1 MKGTDDFAD
10 LWIKSIN
17 VFSNLIKTTNTE
29 T

>member
-1 MKGTDDFAD
+1 MKGTNDFAD

-17 VFSNLIKTTNTE
+17 LFSNLIKTTNAE

>member
-1 MKGTDDFAD
+1 MKDTNDFAD

-17 VFSNLIKTTNTE
+17 LFSNLIKTTNTE